1 MAKPERQDEE
11 EAEEEE
17 KQFHIFIF
25 GIHLM
30 LLYCPDKPENRLGIG
45 SGVGGYALLIRTV
58 TVHMLCY
65 K

>member
-17 KQFHIFIF
+17 KQFHILIF

-45 SGVGGYALLIRTV
+45 SGYALLIRTV